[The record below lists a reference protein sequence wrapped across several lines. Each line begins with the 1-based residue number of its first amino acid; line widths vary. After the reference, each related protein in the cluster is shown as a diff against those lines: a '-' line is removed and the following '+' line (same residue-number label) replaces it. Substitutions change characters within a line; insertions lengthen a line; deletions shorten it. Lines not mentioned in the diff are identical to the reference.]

1 MKTNDAACAPLP
13 VIWQQLC
20 ARFSLSDAE
29 LRTVLEALSYVFE
42 QVKLSAVAMRYLPER
57 IVLIE

>member
-1 MKTNDAACAPLP
+1 MKANDAACAPLS

-20 ARFSLSDAE
+20 ARFSLSAAE

-42 QVKLSAVAMRYLPER
+42 QVKLFAVLTRYLP
-57 IVLIE
+57 